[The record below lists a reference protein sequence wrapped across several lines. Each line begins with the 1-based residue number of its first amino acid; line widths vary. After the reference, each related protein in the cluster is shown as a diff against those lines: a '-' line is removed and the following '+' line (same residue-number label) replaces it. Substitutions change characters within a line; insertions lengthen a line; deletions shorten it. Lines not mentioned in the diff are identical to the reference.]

1 MALARRSQLKTAT
14 ATAAAAAAV
23 LGDQQMLDEQV
34 HMPVM
39 LAMAQTNVQKAMLQ
53 QTPRTPPCCQRT
65 TLAQSTL

>member
-1 MALARRSQLKTAT
+1 MALARLSQLKTTT
-14 ATAAAAAAV
+14 ATAAVAA
-23 LGDQQMLDEQV
+23 GDQQMLDEQM
-34 HMPVM
+34 HMPLM